1 MKCLTIPIR
10 EKYPFILLTVMLL
23 TLISCQKEYTTQHF
37 SFPPGSKPH
46 ENDWSHTAL
55 IIVSSDESP
64 ITKRSQKKVDIKVYD
79 KNKETLLDASF
90 EFISSSIAAN
100 VEWEKLEDLKIE
112 LFEVGNKYA
121 EDKYNTEL
129 IKSGPKKLMKINFR
143 YNQKREKFEKVILE
157 K

>member
-1 MKCLTIPIR
+1 MKSLTIPIR
-10 EKYPFILLTVMLL
+10 QKYPFILFTMMLL
-23 TLISCQKEYTTQHF
+23 NLVSCQTEYITQHF

-55 IIVSSDESP
+55 IIVYSDESP
-64 ITKRSQKKVDIKVYD
+64 ITKRSKKKVEITVND
-79 KNKETLLDASF
+79 KSKNTLLDASF
-90 EFISSSIAAN
+90 EFISSSIKAS
-100 VEWEKLEDLKIE
+100 VEWEKFEDLKIE

-143 YNQKREKFEKVILE
+143 YNQKMKKFERQIL
-157 K
+157 